1 MDLIA
6 QLSSQLGVD
15 PTQAQALA
23 GAVLGGVKDQVGEHV
38 GTEAAQSLDA
48 QVPELS
54 TWQQQASQ
62 TLEQPKATGGLL
74 GGLAGGL
81 GGQLLGAV
89 GGEEAKQVAQLG
101 AILEQIGV
109 DPGHVALVGP
119 MVLAFLKE
127 RMSEEW
133 VTRAL
138 AVAPLLSG
146 AAKGGTSAA
155 ALGALG
161 GLFGGD
167 A

>member
-38 GTEAAQSLDA
+38 GPEAAQKLDA
-48 QVPELS
+48 GVPELS
-54 TWQQQASQ
+54 TWQQAASS
-62 TLEQPKATGGLL
+62 TLEQPEAQGGLL
-74 GGLAGGL
+74 GGLTGGL

-101 AILEQIGV
+101 AILQQLGV
-109 DPGHVALVGP
+109 DAGHVALVGP
-119 MVLAFLKE
+119 MVLAFLKD
-127 RMSEEW
+127 RMPAEW
-133 VTRAL
+133 VDRAL

-146 AAKGGTSAA
+146 ASKGGTGAA